1 MIEYTIREE
10 EDGTALWAC
19 FTTGENYYEVNILG
33 MALSEIQPTLKQ
45 VQDDFEAEIEE
56 MKRLENNGE

>member
-10 EDGTALWAC
+10 NGLALWAC
-19 FTTGENYYEVNILG
+19 FTNGDNYHEVNILG
-33 MALSEIQPTLKQ
+33 MALSEIQPALKQ
-45 VQDDFEAEIEE
+45 AQDDFAAEIEE

>member
-10 EDGTALWAC
+10 DGLALWAC
-19 FTTGENYYEVNILG
+19 FTNGDNYHEVNILG

-45 VQDDFEAEIEE
+45 AQDDFAAEIEE